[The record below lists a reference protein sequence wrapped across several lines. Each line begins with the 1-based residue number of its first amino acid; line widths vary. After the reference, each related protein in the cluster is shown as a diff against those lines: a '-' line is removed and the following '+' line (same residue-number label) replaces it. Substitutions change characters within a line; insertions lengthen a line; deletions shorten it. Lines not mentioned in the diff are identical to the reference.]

1 MGVGVGDV
9 GLTGEVLA
17 TAGDWTLVV
26 GACPPDWLLHA
37 LSTIAVAQASA
48 PHHRLRAIIMIKRYV
63 LFLSTARAARRVA
76 QRILCGGGGGGS
88 DVTSGAGSG
97 QTSSTGHGA

>member
-1 MGVGVGDV
+1 VGVGVGDV

-63 LFLSTARAARRVA
+63 LCRTTAPTPRRILSASCGAVAAEAVEAVEVPAVEAAAR
-76 QRILCGGGGGGS
+76 
-88 DVTSGAGSG
+88 
-97 QTSSTGHGA
+97 